1 MREFEYIGDALH
13 EAGELVPVVERTPTD
28 LFTSS
33 GHGLFSAGGVAG
45 GGLAGGGAHAA
56 LAFGG
61 KALATVASTASLASG
76 IVFGNQ
82 ILAPNHQDAASA
94 NTVSVAAGDGVTTEG
109 GTQAGALPGS
119 TLDDSGV
126 GGSVLGAE
134 ANNPF
139 LGISPASLHN
149 AASAFQSGDNVTQ
162 LSGPSA
168 QLAANVGSSQAS
180 ASPSPSAS
188 QEPARISTVVA
199 SPAPSASQSSGDGG
213 GTGLA
218 LPALPALDFG
228 HTSSATPTAAAAGAA
243 GNSGSGSGGNYA
255 INVGS
260 GSGGSATHTSSA
272 TPTVGAVAAAGG
284 GVSGGSSSGSTS
296 GSVQRAFSGEREHEQ
311 EHESEHKERKGS
323 RD

>member
-33 GHGLFSAGGVAG
+33 GHGLFGAGGVAG
-45 GGLAGGGAHAA
+45 SGLASGGAHAT

-82 ILAPNHQDAASA
+82 ILAPNHQDSASA
-94 NTVSVAAGDGVTTEG
+94 NTVTVASSDGATTEAGIAAGD
-109 GTQAGALPGS
+109 ALPGS
-119 TLDDSGV
+119 TVDDSGF
-126 GGSVLGAE
+126 GGGVLGAE

-139 LGISPASLHN
+139 LGVSPASIHS
-149 AASAFQSGDNVTQ
+149 AASAFQPGDNVIQ
-162 LSGPSA
+162 LSG
-168 QLAANVGSSQAS
+168 AS
-180 ASPSPSAS
+180 ASPLPSAS
-188 QEPARISTVVA
+188 QEPARISTVLA
-199 SPAPSASQSSGDGG
+199 PPAPSASQSSGDGG
-213 GTGLA
+213 GTSLA
-218 LPALPALDFG
+218 LPALPALNFG
-228 HTSSATPTAAAAGAA
+228 HTSSATPTTTAAGAA

-284 GVSGGSSSGSTS
+284 GVSGGSNSGSTS
-296 GSVQRAFSGEREHEQ
+296 GSLQRASSGEREHEQ